1 MLKKRMNVHKRVK
14 NWLFTVSL
22 YVLGSQAL
30 FAQDNY
36 ADLWS
41 TLQVHYPASS
51 KVRLS
56 NEFHWRMTEFVGE
69 PLQLLIRPKV
79 EWKAADHITVTGGYT
94 YIQNWPY
101 RSGQPDLV
109 ALEHNLWEDVAF
121 YHPLWNGRLTH
132 AIRLEHRF
140 TSVLF
145 SNSSLG
151 ISERDG
157 FAFRN
162 RLRHRI
168 TYVEDLSDKVY
179 MRFFN
184 EAFVQMPTGEAN
196 SVAQF
201 QQNWVYAGLGWRGI
215 KDFALEAGF
224 HHQYIVRGLE
234 RERHL
239 GLWVAI
245 NYSIARKVPSKN

>member
-1 MLKKRMNVHKRVK
+1 MNYLNRVK
-14 NWLFTVSL
+14 RGLLLVSI
-22 YVLGSQAL
+22 YIFGGQAL
-30 FAQDNY
+30 LAQENY

-56 NEFHWRMTEFVGE
+56 NEFHWRMTEFVGQ

-79 EWKAADHITVTGGYT
+79 EWKAADHFTVTGGYT
-94 YIQNWPY
+94 HIQNWPY

-109 ALEHNLWEDVAF
+109 ALEHNVWEDVAF
-121 YHPLWNGRLTH
+121 YHPLWKGRLTH

-140 TSVLF
+140 TSALF
-145 SNSSLG
+145 SNSLG
-151 ISERDG
+151 IPERDG
-157 FAFRN
+157 YNFRN

-168 TYVEDLSDKVY
+168 TYVEDLSDKVH

-184 EAFVQMPTGEAN
+184 EAFVQMPTGKAN
-196 SVAQF
+196 PVAQF

-224 HHQYIVRGLE
+224 HHQYIVRDDE

-239 GLWVAI
+239 GLWVGI
-245 NYSIARKVPSKN
+245 NYSIARKKSNE